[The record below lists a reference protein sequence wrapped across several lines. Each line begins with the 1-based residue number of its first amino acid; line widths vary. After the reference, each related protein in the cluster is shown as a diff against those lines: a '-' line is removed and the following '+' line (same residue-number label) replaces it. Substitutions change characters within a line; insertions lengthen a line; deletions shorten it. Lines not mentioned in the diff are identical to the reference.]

1 MTGRTLVLLRHAKSA
16 SPDGVDDADRPLA
29 ERGRRDAPVAGRWL
43 REHVPG
49 VAAVV
54 CSPALRTLQTWQL
67 VAPELGGTP
76 TFRTEPRVYAAS
88 VRDLVTVVRGLPA
101 AAGTALLIGHNPGL
115 SELVAELSGEE
126 LDLKT
131 CSIAVLR
138 GDGEWSAAGPGW
150 ASLTG
155 SAKPR
160 G

>member
-1 MTGRTLVLLRHAKSA
+1 MIGPTLVLLRHAKSA
-16 SPDGVDDADRPLA
+16 TPDGVDDADRPLA
-29 ERGRRDAPVAGRWL
+29 GRGRRDAPVAGRWV

-76 TFRTEPRVYAAS
+76 AFRTEPRIYGAS
-88 VRDLVTVVRGLPA
+88 VRELVTVVRGLPA
-101 AAGTALLIGHNPGL
+101 TARVVLLIGHNPGL
-115 SELVAELSGEE
+115 SELVEKLSGAA

-131 CSIAVLR
+131 SSIAVLR
-138 GDGEWSAAGPGW
+138 GEGDWSAAGAGW
-150 ASLTG
+150 AELVE
-155 SAKPR
+155 SAQPR